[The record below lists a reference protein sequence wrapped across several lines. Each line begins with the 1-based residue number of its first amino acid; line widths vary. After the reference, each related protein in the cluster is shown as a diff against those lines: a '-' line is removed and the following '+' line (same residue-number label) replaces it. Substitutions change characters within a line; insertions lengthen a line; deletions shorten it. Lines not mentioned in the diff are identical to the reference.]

1 MQVGKIYSLV
11 ISTNAGLWRYQI
23 GDTIKFTSLWPHKI
37 KIVGR
42 TKHFINTFGE
52 ELVIDNAEMAIAKAS
67 TLTGATI
74 SNYTAGPDYLV
85 PGRQGKHEWLVE
97 FIQPPRDLAA
107 FTDIL
112 DRNLQELNSDYEAKR
127 YKNLML
133 EAPTVTSVPQGV
145 FYAWM
150 KKNNKLGDQNK
161 VPRLF
166 NSRKYLDDI
175 HQLLQ
180 TNNYQTS

>member
-1 MQVGKIYSLV
+1 
-11 ISTNAGLWRYQI
+11 
-23 GDTIKFTSLWPHKI
+23 
-37 KIVGR
+37 
-42 TKHFINTFGE
+42 
-52 ELVIDNAEMAIAKAS
+52 
-67 TLTGATI
+67 
-74 SNYTAGPDYLV
+74 
-85 PGRQGKHEWLVE
+85 
-97 FIQPPRDLAA
+97 
-107 FTDIL
+107 
-112 DRNLQELNSDYEAKR
+112 
-127 YKNLML
+127 ML